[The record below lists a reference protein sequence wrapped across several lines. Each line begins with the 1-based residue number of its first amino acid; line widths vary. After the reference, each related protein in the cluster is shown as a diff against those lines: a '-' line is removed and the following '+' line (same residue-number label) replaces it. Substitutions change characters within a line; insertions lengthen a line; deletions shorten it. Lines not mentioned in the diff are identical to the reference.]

1 LNLNRSLS
9 FLQLG
14 LLEAEELLL
23 LGAAQSKG
31 MWEVLFR
38 PLQSTQAEKRRR
50 EKSLPEEDPK
60 FEL

>member
-14 LLEAEELLL
+14 LLAAEELLL
-23 LGAAQSKG
+23 PGAAQSKV